1 MVVISDADRRNGGF
15 GLQPKF
21 PQPMV
26 HEFLLRYWKQTNSAD
41 GLGVVKTTLEKM
53 ARGGIFDQIGGGFH
67 RYSTD
72 SVWLAP
78 HFEKMLYDNALLAVL
93 YLHGWQATGEP
104 LFRQV
109 VEKTLDYVLKEMTHP
124 AGGFYSAQ
132 DADSEGEEGKF
143 FVWLPLEIEQV
154 LGPELGRVAR
164 EYWGVSREGNWEGK
178 NILNVGRSD
187 DEVAAILGLT
197 TEELHEKLSEAADRL
212 YRERSKRVHPGLD
225 DKVLTG
231 WNGLMMKAFAECGA
245 HFNRPDWVAAAEANA
260 EFILENLVDDGR
272 LLRTWRDGSAK
283 IFGYLEDYAFLVD
296 GLISLYEAT
305 FDRRWLDEARF
316 FGDRIPELFRDDGDE
331 ALYDTG
337 SDHDRL
343 IVRPRDLFDNAVPCG
358 NSGAVMALLRL
369 GLHTGDSKYQEI
381 ATSALRS
388 VADLMQ
394 RVPNGFAWW
403 LCALDFHLARVQEVV
418 VMGAPDDPDTSRL
431 LETARSGFS
440 PNRIYAKRS
449 GADGRYRMTN
459 GFRFWRGRH

>member
-1 MVVISDADRRNGGF
+1 M
-15 GLQPKF
+15 
-21 PQPMV
+21 
-26 HEFLLRYWKQTNSAD
+26 
-41 GLGVVKTTLEKM
+41 
-53 ARGGIFDQIGGGFH
+53 
-67 RYSTD
+67 
-72 SVWLAP
+72 
-78 HFEKMLYDNALLAVL
+78 
-93 YLHGWQATGEP
+93 
-104 LFRQV
+104 
-109 VEKTLDYVLKEMTHP
+109 
-124 AGGFYSAQ
+124 
-132 DADSEGEEGKF
+132 
-143 FVWLPLEIEQV
+143 
-154 LGPELGRVAR
+154 
-164 EYWGVSREGNWEGK
+164 
-178 NILNVGRSD
+178 
-187 DEVAAILGLT
+187 
-197 TEELHEKLSEAADRL
+197 
-212 YRERSKRVHPGLD
+212 
-225 DKVLTG
+225 LTG

-394 RVPNGFAWW
+394 RVPNGF
-403 LCALDFHLARVQEVV
+403 RVVAMRV
-418 VMGAPDDPDTSRL
+418 GLPTCPRAG
-431 LETARSGFS
+431 SG
-440 PNRIYAKRS
+440 
-449 GADGRYRMTN
+449 GDGRAGRSRYGPASRNGALGFLHLTASTLGRVGHRMRKD
-459 GFRFWRGRH
+459 FRSLPVRP